1 MKQLPDQIIGAL
13 PPIIGIER
21 VADRRGAMV
30 WDVRTDTA
38 RYAVKLGYPSP
49 PTDEHAGRPW
59 TALAPGREA
68 AVLDDIGAPVASGE
82 WERGTWCIQPWHE
95 GPDLKQ
101 LWEVHR
107 TDGSVPN
114 PVTAVECASALAG
127 LHAEG
132 WVHGDVQPMHFL
144 IGPSRTHLI
153 DLAMARGKPVPAAV
167 DFPHRG
173 CLVHYEAPEL
183 SRQVLEEGQ
192 ASPTTASDVY
202 GLGASLLMAA
212 RQRRAVI
219 YPDDAPRA
227 AQRKAI
233 VEGNRRPVNI
243 EGPLGELVEH
253 MLAYAPADRPSVQEV
268 IDALREML

>member
-1 MKQLPDQIIGAL
+1 MQLPDQITNAL
-13 PPIIGIER
+13 PPIVEATR
-21 VADRRGAMV
+21 VANRRGSTL
-30 WDVRTDTA
+30 WDVRTDIA
-38 RYAVKLGYPSP
+38 RYAVKLGYPTAA
-49 PTDEHAGRPW
+49 TDEHAGRPW

-68 AVLDDIGAPVASGE
+68 AVLHHLGAPVPSGS
-82 WERGTWCIQPWHE
+82 WEKGTWCIQPWHE
-95 GPDLKQ
+95 GPDLQQ
-101 LWEVHR
+101 LWERHR
-107 TDGSVPN
+107 VDGSAPSV
-114 PVTAVECASALAG
+114 VTALECACALAN

-132 WVHGDVQPMHFL
+132 WAHGDVQPMHFL

-153 DLAMARGKPVPAAV
+153 DLALAQGKPMPEEV

-192 ASPTTASDVY
+192 AAPTQGSDVY

-219 YPDDAPRA
+219 YPDDAPRDE
-227 AQRKAI
+227 QRQAV

-243 EGPLGELVEH
+243 EGPFGELVEQ
-253 MLAYAPADRPSVQEV
+253 MLAYKPTERPTLREV
-268 IDALREML
+268 IEAMREML